1 MDDASIIALYF
12 DRNEQAI
19 RETAD
24 RFGTACMSN
33 AMHIL
38 GSREEAEE
46 CVNDTYFEL
55 WRSIPPQ
62 RPEHLTAFILTV
74 VRHLAMNRIKHRQA
88 KKRGG
93 TSVQLAL
100 EELDNILPAEDDVE
114 GQAERNVTA
123 DAINHFLGTLTKEQ
137 RILFLRRYWHFQT
150 PKEIAAALNLSE
162 SNVRVTLM
170 RLRTKLKE
178 FLEKEDLL

>member
-12 DRNEQAI
+12 ARDEHAI

-24 RFGTACMSN
+24 RFGPACMTN
-33 AMHIL
+33 AMRIL
-38 GSREEAEE
+38 GCREEAEE

-55 WRSIPPQ
+55 WRTIPPQ
-62 RPEHLTAFILTV
+62 RPEHLTAFILTI
-74 VRHLAMNRIKHRQA
+74 VRHLAMNRIKHKQA

-93 TSVQLAL
+93 GSVQLAL
-100 EELDNILPAEDDVE
+100 EELDNILPAEDDVQ
-114 GQAERNVTA
+114 GQTEKNLTAE
-123 DAINHFLGTLTKEQ
+123 AINRFLATLPKDQ
-137 RILFLRRYWHFQT
+137 RIIFLRRYWHFQSA
-150 PKEIAAALNLSE
+150 KEIASALGLTE

-178 FLEKEDLL
+178 YLEKEDLL

>member
-1 MDDASIIALYF
+1 MDDASIIALFF

-24 RFGTACMSN
+24 RFGNACMSN

-55 WRSIPPQ
+55 WKKIPPE
-62 RPEHLTAFILTV
+62 RPQHLTAFILTI
-74 VRHLAMNRIKHRQA
+74 VRHLAMNRIKHNQA

-100 EELDNILPAEDDVE
+100 EELDNILHADDDVE

-123 DAINHFLGTLTKEQ
+123 EAINRFLAMLPKEQ
-137 RILFLRRYWHFQT
+137 RVLFLRRYWHFQT
-150 PKEIAAALNLSE
+150 PKEIASE
-162 SNVRVTLM
+162 LDMPESSVRVTLM

-178 FLEKEDLL
+178 YLEKEDLL